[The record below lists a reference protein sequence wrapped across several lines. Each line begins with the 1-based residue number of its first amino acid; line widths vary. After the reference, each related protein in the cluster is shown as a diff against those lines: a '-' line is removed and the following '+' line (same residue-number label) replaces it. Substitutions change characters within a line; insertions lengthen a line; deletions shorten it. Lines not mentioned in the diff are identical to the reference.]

1 MEFSRFRDIL
11 SPVLLATASR
21 YVNLSKNITVY
32 PIVAAKWSSR
42 GVKTKLARYG
52 ARLVDVHLRSMVVF
66 AIC

>member
-42 GVKTKLARYG
+42 GVKTKLAM
-52 ARLVDVHLRSMVVF
+52 ALVSSMSICEVWWYLQF
-66 AIC
+66 A